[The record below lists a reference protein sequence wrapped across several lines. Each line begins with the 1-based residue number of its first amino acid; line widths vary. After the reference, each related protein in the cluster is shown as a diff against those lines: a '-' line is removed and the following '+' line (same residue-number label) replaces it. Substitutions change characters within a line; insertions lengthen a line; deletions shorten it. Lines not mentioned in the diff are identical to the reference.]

1 MIEPDLT
8 VKDKLIY
15 LVQDFTSRL
24 IAEEDLD
31 ISLCDLGLDS
41 LDLVEL
47 MMDIEDSL
55 NLDLGVATLDKNHW
69 FVGMSIRDLI
79 AKVGLVVTE

>member
-8 VKDKLIY
+8 VKDKVIY

-31 ISLCDLGLDS
+31 ISLRDLGLDS

-47 MMDIEDSL
+47 EMDIEDSL
-55 NLDLGVATLDKNHW
+55 NIDLGVATLDKNHW

-79 AKVGLVVTE
+79 AKVDLVVTE